1 MPLKGKLFKGRKSK
15 RDGDAS
21 SIASTQSQEVPVNG
35 VGYTILK
42 PDKELPF
49 KLHRAVWNARTE
61 KLMHLLEENSGK
73 SGKPKHDPNAVDK
86 KGRTALHLA
95 AVKEDPA
102 LIDLLAATAVPSC
115 RMQDSDGNTPLH
127 KAVECKKYASAVKI
141 IAMTE
146 NVNVRNNNGHT
157 PLHLAS
163 LNNDVPMAHKLLDKG
178 AYVDECD
185 NNDNTPLSLSCI
197 HSHKEFAELMV
208 KEDCNVNIQNNKGL
222 TPLMLAV
229 MENQLSIVTCLL
241 EAPQIDIDVKE
252 FTGKR
257 AIDYAQPNSSIFS
270 VLNKKMASDDTASPT
285 ASHFPQQGTGTGGSF
300 GASPI
305 ATVSTSAAPPTSNI
319 LDDLSRQD
327 TFQSSDSDSSLIDA
341 VGGGGGGIGSGLVG
355 GREETSFN
363 MDEAMKEK
371 LRKTFLGDDDDDKEE
386 KVTKNEE
393 TDIAVTVTV
402 PAKDVKS
409 DADKVPIHETPKL
422 NVHETSA
429 LTSEEEEEEE
439 EINGVIPK
447 RREGEEGGGERM
459 KDSPVKERPKPLLT
473 AGATSVTDNSK
484 QTSDNLKDTDSNA
497 KDHITITDDI
507 AHQSSHTEASQH
519 VHKPPPSPAKPVE
532 RDNWDWDSSESE
544 EEEEVEVE
552 VEVEEKE
559 VELHKVKE
567 GEKEP
572 EESSKWDSTTTDDDD
587 LDENDLPSF
596 DTNLTSFYNHQSFST
611 PLNTT
616 PSTTR
621 PLTSISSP
629 LGLATATNATPS
641 SVQTYTASTPHS
653 ASIGLIPTAT
663 VTGSGAT
670 GGIPSVQVLERTLK
684 SQDSNIINDDSDYH
698 VSSGGKLL
706 PQTSTDFR
714 LSMKNENEL
723 GGSEVIDTL
732 GATPKKPSAV
742 PAYRSE
748 PTITSVLS
756 GNTNMQSLIAERKKA
771 NQDNL
776 EHVLT
781 REEEASR
788 RKKEKDS
795 EILRMLEQR
804 KKITDGDSVTSSPI
818 KTTNTTEEK
827 ETGIKRNKA
836 QLMKEKWESGALN
849 ISSSSSSSIP
859 STPTSPSPSHLPLS
873 LPPPHPASKH
883 EGRGGGG
890 GTSDIIHTTPSRQT
904 LDASVTASHS
914 KVSPQKLLQSSGPS
928 GLSSLNSPS
937 SSSREGPNEDIQ
949 KKYEEL
955 HRQNLKLENEKLE
968 KELEV
973 RGLKYQLDQIKGDY
987 QTVLDVR
994 TNLKDQLSRAEDQMR
1009 EKAED
1014 TQSIALRMREI
1025 EMENKSLQAK
1035 CQQLEEELQVLKET
1049 LDTERQEYFSNA
1061 AAYEEQKRLYQ
1072 ELKGEADRA
1081 VEQQKTLSGLLD
1093 EVDNAKD
1100 NLGKEIVELKETNKK
1115 LETELIETKT
1125 QYELTQNQLEGQL
1138 EELREEVSEYREK
1151 DAVMKKNLTDLSGKV
1166 EVLTAALDK
1175 ETNTRQRLEEQLS
1188 SASNEVSQ
1196 LQLERAKGDKASLE
1210 ASQELLREKLTLE
1223 KDLGTAKEEKQ
1234 RLSIQ
1239 FDNVQGKLIATEQE
1253 LKSTVSVV
1261 SDKSNQISNLQRQVD
1276 QLTHYQQTAQESL
1289 IREKEKVSQLES
1301 QLASASEKLNTSL
1314 NETHRA
1320 GMKVEAAERKASET
1334 EETLKKEQVLL
1345 TDTVSSLKME
1355 LEKANNEIQYQLEQV
1370 LSLKEQ
1376 LAGSETSRAL
1386 VENELQRAQQDSNAK
1401 SEMISDLE
1409 NRLQSSD
1416 STLTEVK
1423 GQREELQAQLTVLQS
1438 TLLSREEDVKKSKEM
1453 LDEFR
1458 EALEKAQKSIKDMAA
1473 DRDRQMK
1480 KKNELE
1486 VKLVEAEGKATL
1498 FLSEMSTGA
1507 EYIKQLQLEI
1517 EQLNQSRSS
1526 LQELATKLRSEVVSL
1541 DSQLDNEKSYRSK
1554 AEQEN
1559 TELKELWENEV
1570 KAKHKITEKFMLLEQ
1585 ECKDSGD
1592 LVDTEKQK
1600 LLRAVEQ
1607 KGMIEM
1613 KMETLHERNAQ
1624 LQRENGELKGQLK
1637 SHKKKQKEFDKLES
1651 TAHALRQE
1659 LDHTQSSMQAEITML
1674 QNQVRL
1680 YQEQLKNETESRQS
1694 IEMKSSSLLLELDS
1708 VQKCLSSVRHDLQD
1722 KDKELRK
1729 SERQMSQLKEELSE
1743 MENTVNRKM
1752 IPKTEL
1758 ETITRQMEEKS
1769 TEDFS
1774 KKMIEFNDLL
1784 EQQALNYQK
1793 QDSIRVMQENERREK
1808 QDQEISELKQKL
1820 NGMMSHYEK
1829 QHSEI
1834 ERAFLE
1840 AQRYKSLYEQEAKRR
1855 DKLIAKL
1862 DRSREVAA
1870 TSRQQLSFE
1879 KKQTKK
1885 LRNAG
1890 YNVLSQL
1897 GTTPKLPTSTPIR
1910 HTSEA
1915 PHSPPTEELLRS
1927 IHSELDQSLARHLES
1942 TPASYNRPNFDSAHG
1957 AKAESHL
1964 DSIRR
1969 NYRL

>member
-355 GREETSFN
+355 
-363 MDEAMKEK
+363 
-371 LRKTFLGDDDDDKEE
+371 
-386 KVTKNEE
+386 
-393 TDIAVTVTV
+393 
-402 PAKDVKS
+402 DVKS

-836 QLMKEKWESGALN
+836 QLMKEKWE
-849 ISSSSSSSIP
+849 
-859 STPTSPSPSHLPLS
+859 T
-873 LPPPHPASKH
+873 SKH

-1808 QDQEISELKQKL
+1808 QDQEISELKVHHAPTLAMYNQKL